1 VIPPLVSRILRN
13 MEGVLSLADFIRADL
28 KEIVISYLLLP
39 GRSFSGLW
47 DLRVAELLG
56 LRDRICLEKLL

>member
-1 VIPPLVSRILRN
+1 MLRD
-13 MEGVLSLADFIRADL
+13 MEGVLSLANVIRADL

-39 GRSFSGLW
+39 GRSFSGVW

-56 LRDRICLEKLL
+56 LRGWIRLEKLL